1 MSTVVVV
8 GEGAAAEQVADEVVR
23 QGGSV
28 VLLRREME
36 NRALRPTDGIEAV
49 SSRLLGMRGV
59 PGRMTAVTDNGEVG
73 CSAVIIVND
82 LEVSPPENGGTPL
95 RALSDGRVP
104 GGTVVLDLR
113 GGPDRGGRARA
124 LKAMEKM
131 LGDGSRVIVLVDET
145 LAYGRD
151 ELLYY
156 RAHQAG
162 ALFIRPRA
170 VDWDGQRM
178 DVIDDMTGASIS
190 IVPDA
195 FISESTVRECLADR
209 GAVSMGP
216 LTTIRQGVL
225 RMRANLLDDE
235 LRTEARAAATIAL
248 RPMTEGARPAEVDE
262 DRCSACLTCVRI
274 CPFGAARMNAEG
286 KASINGDACR
296 SCGKCAAAC
305 AGKAIVLPGSTDL
318 DLEARIAAAMEGR

>member
-1 MSTVVVV
+1 MVVV

-131 LGDGSRVIVLVDET
+131 LGDGSRVIVLVDEM

-216 LTTIRQGVL
+216 
-225 RMRANLLDDE
+225 
-235 LRTEARAAATIAL
+235 
-248 RPMTEGARPAEVDE
+248 MTEGTRPAEVDE

>member
-1 MSTVVVV
+1 MVVV
-8 GEGAAAEQVADEVVR
+8 GEGASAEQVADEVVR
-23 QGGSV
+23 QGGNA
-28 VLLRREME
+28 VLLRRDVE
-36 NRALRPTDGIEAV
+36 NCALRPTDGIEAV
-49 SSRLLGMRGV
+49 SPRLLAVRGV
-59 PGRMTAVTDNGEVG
+59 PGRMTAVTDSGEVE

-82 LEVSPPENGGTPL
+82 LEASPPENGGMPL
-95 RALSDGRVP
+95 RALSDGRMP
-104 GGTVVLDLR
+104 GGTVALDLR

-124 LKAMEKM
+124 LEAIGKM
-131 LGDGSRVIVLVDET
+131 LGGGSRVIVLVDEV

-151 ELLYY
+151 ELQYY

-170 VDWDGQRM
+170 VGWNGQRM

-195 FISESTVRECLADR
+195 IISESAVRECLADL
-209 GAVSMGP
+209 GTVSMGP
-216 LTTIRQGVL
+216 LTTVRRGVL
-225 RMRANLLDDE
+225 RVRANLLDDE

-248 RPMTEGARPAEVDE
+248 RPMTDRARPAEVNE

-274 CPFGAARMNAEG
+274 CPFGAARMNAKG
-286 KASINGDACR
+286 KVSINGDLCQ

-305 AGKAIVLPGSTDL
+305 AGKAIMLPGSTDL